1 MKFPTAARRAAT
13 IAARA
18 TTNNNAAKQSKAKPR
33 KAEAFRGGL
42 YFAPAQT
49 FSAQLR
55 EALVK
60 NAHRLASDKYRF
72 SKNAQ

>member
-18 TTNNNAAKQSKAKPR
+18 TTNNNAAKQSKAPEGCSLPGRFVFCAGADFFGAIAGTLPK
-33 KAEAFRGGL
+33 KA
-42 YFAPAQT
+42 Y
-49 FSAQLR
+49 
-55 EALVK
+55 
-60 NAHRLASDKYRF
+60 RLASDKYRF